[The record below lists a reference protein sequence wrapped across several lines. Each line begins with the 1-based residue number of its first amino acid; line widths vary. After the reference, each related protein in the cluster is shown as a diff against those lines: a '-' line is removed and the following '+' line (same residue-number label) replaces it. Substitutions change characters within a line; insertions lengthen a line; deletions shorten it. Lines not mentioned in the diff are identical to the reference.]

1 MRTTAARTTI
11 LTGALAAFVAAS
23 LAAAEPTV
31 LRGADEIRLVKKD
44 VSKPLR
50 EYPPRARPAGVK
62 MVRKNHVFTEAAA
75 FQPDGALQTYAAPGQ
90 QAPAAAGQFEGV
102 GEGINGYS
110 VCCVPPD
117 TVGDV
122 GPNHYVQSVNI
133 DYAVFSKS
141 GSLLYGP
148 APNNTVWSGFGGA
161 CEANNDGDP
170 IVLYDQFADR
180 WIISQ
185 FVAVSPYKECIAV
198 STTGDPTGSW
208 HRYEYD
214 FGSTFPDYPKL
225 GIWPTED
232 ALFVTYNM
240 FGRVRFAG
248 PRVCAYQ
255 RSKLYAGQTNTGQ
268 CFSPS
273 SSYHSFLPADLD
285 GSTLPPAG
293 TDGYFVNRYSSTL
306 LSWRANIDWTNAGN
320 STFTGPSTVG
330 GVASYTTACSGGGTC
345 IPQAGTNQQLDSLGD
360 RLMHRAAYRVFP
372 DHHALVVNHSVV
384 AANATGIRWYEL
396 RPSGSGLSV
405 HQQGTYSPD
414 STHRWMGS
422 VAMDG
427 SGNLAVGYSASSSS
441 INPGIRQTGR
451 LASDPLGTLQAE
463 SSIFAGSGSQTS
475 YSRWGDY
482 SSINVDPVDDCT
494 FWYTTEYLG
503 QTGVFNW
510 STRVASFKF
519 SSCSGGGGCTPT
531 EDPEVSCTDGLD
543 NDCDGFLDGDDSDC
557 QATCTPTE
565 TPEASCSD
573 GQDNDCDG
581 FVDLDDSDCAI
592 VGDYTLTAS
601 GYKVKGVQRADL
613 TWSGATGASV
623 DVYRDGVK
631 ITTTAND
638 GAHTDVIGKKGGGSY
653 VYKVCDAGTTTCS
666 NEAPVAF

>member
-1 MRTTAARTTI
+1 MNRATRRRI
-11 LTGALAAFVAAS
+11 VALVAPALLATAS
-23 LAAAEPTV
+23 LASSESSVLQGAE
-31 LRGADEIRLVKKD
+31 EIRLVKKD
-44 VSKPLR
+44 VSKALR

-62 MVRKNHVFTEAAA
+62 LIRKNHIFTESSA
-75 FQPDGALQTYAAPGQ
+75 FRPDGALQTYAAPTE
-90 QAPAAAGQFEGV
+90 QAPTAAGQFEGV
-102 GEGINGYS
+102 GEGISNYS

-133 DYAVFSKS
+133 DYAVFSKN
-141 GSLLYGP
+141 GSLVYGP

-161 CEANNDGDP
+161 CEVNNDGDP
-170 IVLYDQFADR
+170 IILYDQFADR
-180 WIISQ
+180 WIHSQ
-185 FVAVSPYKECIAV
+185 FVATSPYKECIAV

-214 FGSTFPDYPKL
+214 FGSSFPDYPKL

-232 ALFVTYNM
+232 AIFVTYNM
-240 FGRVRFAG
+240 FGRVRFSG

-306 LSWRANIDWTNAGN
+306 VSWRANIDWANSGN
-320 STFTGPSTVG
+320 STFTGPTTVG
-330 GVASYTTACSGGGTC
+330 GVASYTTACNGGGTC
-345 IPQAGTNQQLDSLGD
+345 IPQAGTSQQLDSLGD

-372 DHHALVVNHSVV
+372 DHQSLVVNHSVV
-384 AANATGIRWYEL
+384 ASNATGIRWYEM

-405 HQQGTYSPD
+405 YQQGTYSPD

-422 VAMDG
+422 AAMDG
-427 SGNLAVGYSASSSS
+427 SGNLAVGYSASSSG

-451 LASDPLGTLQAE
+451 LATDTLGTLQAE
-463 SSIFAGSGSQTS
+463 STILTGSGSQTQ

-482 SSINVDPVDDCT
+482 SSINIDPVDDCT

-519 SSCSGGGGCTPT
+519 SSCTGGGCTST
-531 EDPEVSCTDGLD
+531 ESPET
-543 NDCDGFLDGDDSDC
+543 
-557 QATCTPTE
+557 
-565 TPEASCSD
+565 SCSD
-573 GQDNDCDG
+573 GLDNDCDG
-581 FVDLDDSDCAI
+581 FVDLDDSDCQGGCTI
-592 VGDYTLTAS
+592 TENPETSCSDGLDNDCDGSVDLDDSDCQISGGYTLSAS
-601 GYKVKGVQRADL
+601 GYKVKGVQHVDL
-613 TWSGATGASV
+613 TWAGATGTSV
-623 DVYRDGVK
+623 DVYRNNVK
-631 ITTTAND
+631 IVTTAND
-638 GAHTDVIGKKGGGSY
+638 GAHTDNIGTKGGGNY
-653 VYKVCDAGTTTCS
+653 VYKVCDAGTSTCS
-666 NEAPVAF
+666 NDANVSF